1 MEEIASAKAL
11 GRHNKGARTEGV
23 RQRHAYDKLEQS
35 VESRLLGSLGAHQL
49 DSKSVLCSVKPHAA
63 FSSTRGEQELNW
75 GDSEQKQ
82 APKGE
87 SRGSGSRCGP
97 AAEQLS
103 NFHFSML

>member
-1 MEEIASAKAL
+1 MEETASAKAL

-35 VESRLLGSLGAHQL
+35 VEDSSLWARQL
-49 DSKSVLCSVKPHAA
+49 DSKFVLCSVKPHAA

-87 SRGSGSRCGP
+87 PRDSGSGSRCGP